1 VLKRSH
7 NCGELRNENAGQE
20 IVLNGWIS
28 KRRDHGG
35 LIFIDLRDRYGK
47 TQIVFNEEL
56 HEDAYKQ
63 IFRLGLED
71 VIGVKGVVVARP
83 TEAINSEM
91 PTGEIDVEVSGI
103 HVFNE
108 AEPMPFN
115 VNDRNS
121 ASEDHR
127 LKFRYLE
134 LRTKE
139 LQANLK
145 LRHESAQITRQFLHD
160 EDFIEV
166 ETPVLM
172 KSTPEG
178 ARDFLVPSRLHEG
191 KFYALPQSPQTYKQ
205 LLMVSGFDKHDED
218 FIEVETPVLMKST
231 PEGARDFLVPSR
243 LHEGKFYAL
252 PQSPQTYKQL
262 LMVSGF
268 DKYFQIVKCF
278 RDEDFRADRQ
288 PEFTQIDIEMSFIDQ
303 EDIIDLGTRLTRKL
317 WSETI
322 NAELP
327 EQFPVLNYYDA
338 LEMYGNDKPD
348 TRFGMELQEFS
359 EFVQQSEFNAF
370 KSVLDNGGRV
380 KAIVAPAC
388 AKYSRKIIDE
398 LTNFVK
404 QYHNAK
410 GLAWMKAGDNVLEGG
425 ISKFFP
431 ETIQKDIIEN
441 CKVNEGDIVFIIG
454 DDAKIVFSALS
465 ALRLEI
471 AKRENLIDPN
481 VWAPLWVVDFPL
493 VEWNEDEKR
502 WDALHHPFTSPN
514 FKDMDKMDSN
524 PGEVRSLAYDI
535 VMNGYEIGGGSI
547 RIHSAELQAKIFTIL
562 GIGDDEAQEKFGF
575 LMNAFKY
582 GAPPHGGMAFGFDRI
597 VMLLAN
603 CTQIR
608 DVIAFPKTTSAISLM
623 DESPANVDEK
633 QLQDLHL
640 EIIRAKS

>member
-7 NCGELRNENAGQE
+7 NCGELRNENVGQE

-145 LRHESAQITRQFLHD
+145 LRHESAQITRQFL
-160 EDFIEV
+160 
-166 ETPVLM
+166 
-172 KSTPEG
+172 
-178 ARDFLVPSRLHEG
+178 
-191 KFYALPQSPQTYKQ
+191 
-205 LLMVSGFDKHDED
+205 HDED

-514 FKDMDKMDSN
+514 FKDMDKIDSN